1 MRLLSD
7 DRLYLRPVEP
17 EDLELLYR
25 EENDSTIW
33 WLGEQTG
40 PYSRFMLRQYLADVT
55 GDIYT
60 DRQLRLVAV
69 RKDDEVPVGLVD
81 LSSFSPQHLR
91 AEVGVLVFFPYR
103 GQGLAM
109 HMLGLLEDYAREH
122 LRLHQL
128 YAYTPSGNEQ
138 AVSLFRHSGYHVEHQ
153 LKDWLLLADGP
164 ADALLL
170 QKIL

>member
-7 DRLYLRPVEP
+7 DVLYLRPVEP
-17 EDLELLYR
+17 EDLELLYK
-25 EENDSTIW
+25 EENDSSIW

-40 PYSRFMLRQYLADVT
+40 PYSRFLLRQYLADVT

-69 RKDDEVPVGLVD
+69 RCADDVPVGLVD
-81 LSSFSPQHLR
+81 LSNFSPQHLR
-91 AEVGVLVFFPYR
+91 AEIGVLVFPQFR
-103 GQGLAM
+103 SQGYASR
-109 HMLGLLEDYAREH
+109 MLRLLEDYAKEH

-128 YAYTPSGNEQ
+128 YAFTPIINEA
-138 AVSLFRHSGYHVEHQ
+138 AVELFRNLGFTQGYV
-153 LKDWLLLADGP
+153 LKDWLLLADGH
-164 ADALLL
+164 ADALLM

>member
-25 EENDSTIW
+25 EENDSSIW

-81 LSSFSPQHLR
+81 LSNFSPQHLR
-91 AEVGVLVFFPYR
+91 AEVGVLVFSPYR
-103 GQGLAM
+103 
-109 HMLGLLEDYAREH
+109 R
-122 LRLHQL
+122 
-128 YAYTPSGNEQ
+128 
-138 AVSLFRHSGYHVEHQ
+138 
-153 LKDWLLLADGP
+153 
-164 ADALLL
+164 
-170 QKIL
+170 